1 MDPSAPSGHLLPFGY
16 SSADRT
22 LSYVS
27 WSMTDFNFLF
37 LFKLEM

>member
-22 LSYVS
+22 SYVIGLLVN
-27 WSMTDFNFLF
+27 DRL
-37 LFKLEM
+37 